1 MAFLLSVSTNALAT
15 AARQSVRI
23 LLWQALWIGAL
34 ATIFAVTLGTKAAV
48 SALVG
53 GGIGLVWTVYM
64 ALVLFKHSLTYGV
77 RLSAISFFAGWLF
90 KVVVTVSLLVIA
102 LRSKALTPLFVLAGL
117 FGAMVALLVVVCVRE
132 ASMRMTLMA
141 SESGGDHGGGLSGY
155 IAHHLTHLA
164 SDKQSGLFDISVV
177 HWDTLFFSLLCA
189 AIVLL
194 AFGLAARRATAGV
207 PGKFQ
212 SAVEMLVE
220 MVDEQAKTLVKGK
233 LTYIAPLA
241 LTVFAWVTLMNAI
254 DLLPVDW
261 LPSAAH
267 KAVGVEYLRPLPTAD
282 INATLGMAVGTLLLV
297 FYYSLKIK
305 GPAGWAHELVMAPFG
320 MVKLSA
326 NPLTWIGALLLAVAN
341 LGMNIVE
348 YVAARCRTAC
358 VCTATCTPASS
369 SSS

>member
-1 MAFLLSVSTNALAT
+1 
-15 AARQSVRI
+15 
-23 LLWQALWIGAL
+23 
-34 ATIFAVTLGTKAAV
+34 
-48 SALVG
+48 
-53 GGIGLVWTVYM
+53 
-64 ALVLFKHSLTYGV
+64 
-77 RLSAISFFAGWLF
+77 
-90 KVVVTVSLLVIA
+90 
-102 LRSKALTPLFVLAGL
+102 
-117 FGAMVALLVVVCVRE
+117 
-132 ASMRMTLMA
+132 MRMTLMA
-141 SESGGDHGGGLSGY
+141 SESGGDHGGGGLSGY

-267 KAVGVEYLRPLPTAD
+267 KVVGVEYLRPLPTAD

-305 GPAGWAHELVMAPFG
+305 GPAGWAHELVTAPFG

-326 NPLTWIGALLLAVAN
+326 NPLTWIGALLLAAAN

-348 YVAARCRTAC
+348 YIGRTLSHGMRLYGNMYAGELIFFLIAGLGGSLT
-358 VCTATCTPASS
+358 VVGVVMHLITGTAWAIFHILIVLLQAFIFMMLTLVYIGQAHEHH
-369 SSS
+369 